1 MMKSRERNFDFIRKI
16 GFDYTEDVSAVR
28 NYLKGKS
35 QNPIAGVCEILYYA
49 NDQIQ
54 SARFIWM
61 CRSCASLNIFIM
73 HCNKLRDFIKI
84 LTCPDAVLDQQA
96 YFVYNGEAYK
106 SLVGSNISVPSI
118 FKEIDKEHIVNL
130 KEQHLLL

>member
-1 MMKSRERNFDFIRKI
+1 MMKLRERNFDFIRKI

-35 QNPIAGVCEILYYA
+35 QNSIAGVCEILYYA
-49 NDQIQ
+49 NDQIR

-61 CRSCASLNIFIM
+61 CRSCASLNVFIM
-73 HCNKLRDFIKI
+73 HCNNLRDFIKS
-84 LTCPDAVLDQQA
+84 LTCSDAILDQQV
-96 YFVYNGEAYK
+96 YFVYDGEAYK
-106 SLVGSNISVPSI
+106 SLVGSNISVPSV

-130 KEQHLLL
+130 KEHLLI